1 MIPGWKEEADAE
13 YLRLLQA
20 SPTASPGDLATS
32 LGVSECCVV
41 YWLTQ
46 LARNG
51 RIRITSVEV
60 VKEGEAPCAERSF
73 LTCQRKATCPAL
85 THDAAWPAGAAQ
97 GGPDEKRP
105 HGQGA
110 GPNVDR

>member
-13 YLRLLQA
+13 YLRLLRE
-20 SPTASPGDLATS
+20 SPTASPGDLAAR

-46 LARNG
+46 LARDG

-60 VKEGEAPCAERSF
+60 VKPGDAPCTERSF
-73 LTCQRKATCPAL
+73 LTCQRKATCPSLA
-85 THDAAWPAGAAQ
+85 HEAPSQKVANRS
-97 GGPDEKRP
+97 GPGEGRR
-105 HGQGA
+105 HGEGA
-110 GPNVDR
+110 GSTVER